1 MRAIWSTA
9 LWGSTDG
16 HREGVRRATI
26 SPSRS
31 AVGCSTRTYKLRRR
45 MGSPS
50 LRSSFEVNTEYSE
63 RPLPLD
69 HALVGLLRRWQQQTE
84 FKAQSDWVWASP
96 FQAGT
101 LPYYSNWIQR
111 EYITKA
117 GLRAGLGANVG
128 WHKLRHTSRAWLDK
142 AGAPL
147 GVQKD
152 LMRHAN
158 IGTTMNVYGGA
169 LPEEQRRANSAVV
182 GMVIQ

>member
-1 MRAIWSTA
+1 MVITA
-9 LWGSTDG
+9 LCLGIRRSELIALKWSDFDWATST
-16 HREGVRRATI
+16 VMI
-26 SPSRS
+26 QRS
-31 AVGCSTRTYKLRRR
+31 MVDTRT
-45 MGSPS
+45 G
-50 LRSSFEVNTEYSE
+50 EVKTEYSE

-69 HALVGLLRRWQQQTE
+69 PALVGLLRRWQQQTE

-101 LPYYSNWIQR
+101 LPYYPNWIQR

-117 GLRAGLGANVG
+117 GLRVGLGSNVG
-128 WHKLRHTSRAWLDK
+128 WHTLRHTYRAWLDK

-152 LMRHAN
+152 LTRHAN

-169 LPEEQRRANSAVV
+169 LPEEQQRANSAVV
-182 GMVIQ
+182 GMAIQ